1 MRRIVHISDLHFG
14 NNDPA
19 LLEPLRKAIEGIN
32 PHVLVISGDFAE
44 HAGSAEFEQARD
56 FLRTLPTPQITVPG
70 NHDLAFYNFF
80 QRATVGLA
88 TYKQYITD
96 NLQPEYQDDEI
107 AILGANTSR
116 VWPIRGGSLSSLQ
129 LEQLT
134 RDFAAI
140 PEEKVRILVTHHP
153 FDLPDAQGHRLIV
166 GHARRAVAKLAP
178 LVDILMAGHIH
189 LSSAGS
195 TATHYKTQGHA
206 MTFVQAGTAVSNR
219 NKGEANSF
227 NSLRVTSA
235 QERGK
240 AVTVDRFTWR
250 KESGEFDCKCSTA
263 FRLESEGW
271 ARVQKEGKPDAPVQ
285 VEEGVETANGKA

>member
-19 LLEPLRKAIEGIN
+19 LLQPLRQAIERIE
-32 PHVLVISGDFAE
+32 PHVLVVSGDFVE
-44 HAGSAEFEQARD
+44 HASNTEFEQARD
-56 FLRTLPTPQITVPG
+56 FLRGLPTPQIAVSG

-80 QRATVGLA
+80 QRVTVGLA
-88 TYKQYITD
+88 TYKKYITD

-129 LEQLT
+129 LEQLAG
-134 RDFAAI
+134 DFAAI
-140 PEEKVRILVTHHP
+140 SDKKTRILVTHHP
-153 FDLPDAQGHRLIV
+153 FDLPEAQGHRLIV
-166 GHARRAVAKLAP
+166 GHARRAITRLAP

-189 LSSAGS
+189 LSSTGS
-195 TATHYKTQGHA
+195 TAIHYKTQGHA
-206 MTFVQAGTAVSNR
+206 MAFVQAGTAVSNR
-219 NKGEANSF
+219 NKGETNSF
-227 NSLRVTSA
+227 NSLQVTS
-235 QERGK
+235 EGEGGK

-250 KESGEFDCKCSTA
+250 KEFGEFRCKCSTI

-271 ARVQKEGKPDAPVQ
+271 ARIGKEVNSDAPVQ
-285 VEEGVETANGKA
+285 VEEGIETSQS

>member
-19 LLEPLRKAIEGIN
+19 LLQPLRKAIESIE
-32 PHVLVISGDFAE
+32 PHFLVISGDLAE
-44 HAGSAEFEQARD
+44 HASNAEFAQARD
-56 FLRTLPTPQITVPG
+56 FLRTLPKPQMVVPG

-80 QRATVGLA
+80 ERARTGLA
-88 TYKQYITD
+88 NYKKHITGD
-96 NLQPEYQDDEI
+96 LQPEYQDDEI
-107 AILGANTSR
+107 AIFGANTSR

-129 LEQLT
+129 LEQLAGS
-134 RDFAAI
+134 FAAI
-140 PEEKVRILVTHHP
+140 SEEKARILVTHHP
-153 FDLPDAQGHRLIV
+153 FDLPEAQGSRLLV
-166 GHARRAVAKLAP
+166 GHARRAITRLAP

-189 LSSAGS
+189 LSSTGS

-227 NSLRVTSA
+227 NSLRVTGA
-235 QERGK
+235 KEGGK
-240 AVTVDRFTWR
+240 AVTIDRFTWR
-250 KESGEFDCKCSTA
+250 NESGEFHCKCSTA

-271 ARVQKEGKPDAPVQ
+271 ARVQKEVKLDAPVQ
-285 VEEGVETANGKA
+285 VEEGVETSSS

>member
-1 MRRIVHISDLHFG
+1 MRRIVHISDIHFG

-19 LLEPLRKAIEGIN
+19 LLQPLRKAVETIE
-32 PHVLVISGDFAE
+32 PHFLVISGDLVERA
-44 HAGSAEFEQARD
+44 SVTEFEQARD
-56 FLRTLPTPQITVPG
+56 FLRTLPTPQMVVPG

-88 TYKQYITD
+88 SYKKYITND
-96 NLQPEYQDDEI
+96 LQPEYHDDEI

-134 RDFAAI
+134 RDFAAV

-153 FDLPDAQGHRLIV
+153 FDLPEAQGHRLIV
-166 GHARRAVAKLAP
+166 GHARRSINRLAP

-189 LSSAGS
+189 LSSTGS
-195 TATHYKTQGHA
+195 TAARYKTQGHA
-206 MTFVQAGTAVSNR
+206 IAFVQAGTAVSNR
-219 NKGEANSF
+219 NKGETNSF
-227 NSLRVTSA
+227 NSLRVTGA
-235 QERGK
+235 KEGGK

-250 KESGEFDCKCSTA
+250 KEEGEFHCHCSTA

-271 ARVQKEGKPDAPVQ
+271 AQVEKKVKPDAPVQ
-285 VEEGVETANGKA
+285 VEEGMETSS